1 MEPSPPDRPMPH
13 HRRPYQQRVVEEK
26 ALNDARL
33 ERLTAFIGSDAFTSV
48 LPGEQAR
55 LERQREIMLELC
67 EIMLELSQVLG
78 ERISA
83 FEA

>member
-1 MEPSPPDRPMPH
+1 MPH

-26 ALNDARL
+26 AINDARL
-33 ERLTAFIGSDAFTSV
+33 ERLTAFIGSDAFACV
-48 LPGEQAR
+48 LPGEQSR
-55 LERQREIMLELC
+55 LERQR

>member
-1 MEPSPPDRPMPH
+1 MPN
-13 HRRPYQQRVVEEK
+13 HRQPYQQRVVEEK
-26 ALNDARL
+26 GLNDARL
-33 ERLTAFIGSDAFTSV
+33 SRLTAFIGSDAFDSV

-55 LERQREIMLELC
+55 LERQREIMLEL
-67 EIMLELSQVLG
+67 SQVLG